1 MTKETRL
8 GLRIPEELLE
18 RIERQR
24 KKENRSQS
32 AFIRRVL
39 DRYLV
44 EQEFRGNHVSAEA
57 AAGAEESIK
66 ENRKLLDLL
75 RNS

>member
-1 MTKETRL
+1 MDNEKKLTMRL
-8 GLRIPEELLE
+8 PAQLLD
-18 RIERQR
+18 RLERQR
-24 KKENRSQS
+24 KKEGRTQS
-32 AFIRRVL
+32 DFIRRVL

-44 EQEFRGNHVSAEA
+44 EQEFRGGDVTA
-57 AAGAEESIK
+57 AAQASIE